1 MEGAHLKTAGA
12 CFIAKS
18 SPKAPPGLSG
28 ADPGVQRGRLA
39 QNGHRWHLLCAR
51 PWGCDFASFLR
62 SRQSRCGC
70 PRFLGEEAGT
80 LPLRVE
86 TPRVRAQVPAPVPAR
101 ATMTRS
107 VGCLPAAQE
116 RRTPYPSETA
126 WAPHSTAHGKGRDG
140 GQSPVEMER
149 ARGMKRHR

>member
-51 PWGCDFASFLR
+51 PWGWRLR
-62 SRQSRCGC
+62 
-70 PRFLGEEAGT
+70 A
-80 LPLRVE
+80 
-86 TPRVRAQVPAPVPAR
+86 
-101 ATMTRS
+101 
-107 VGCLPAAQE
+107 LPALLAV
-116 RRTPYPSETA
+116 TLWS
-126 WAPHSTAHGKGRDG
+126 
-140 GQSPVEMER
+140 SPFSR
-149 ARGMKRHR
+149 